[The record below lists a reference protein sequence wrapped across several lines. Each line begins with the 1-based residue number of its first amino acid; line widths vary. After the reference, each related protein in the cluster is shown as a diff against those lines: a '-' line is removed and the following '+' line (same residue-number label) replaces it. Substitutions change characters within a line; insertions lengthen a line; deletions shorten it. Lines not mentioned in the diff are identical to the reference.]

1 MAGGTGPAP
10 RMMSGSRR
18 ATSGWL
24 RKCKVAAGSD
34 NRDMHHALG
43 SAGRLQGFT
52 LIELVIVVGVVG
64 VLAIIAYPSFQDSVR
79 KSRRA
84 DAIAGL
90 NQLQQL
96 QERVRGQQPSYADA
110 VAAMPGPPPATSP
123 ERHYVLAVTAAS
135 ANGYSMRATA
145 SASSPQ
151 FGDTK
156 CRALQVS
163 MDRGTI
169 ITSSLNAAGDLDIT
183 NANRCWP
190 R

>member
-1 MAGGTGPAP
+1 
-10 RMMSGSRR
+10 
-18 ATSGWL
+18 
-24 RKCKVAAGSD
+24 
-34 NRDMHHALG
+34 MHHARR
-43 SAGRLQGFT
+43 STRLTFGFT
-52 LIELVIVVGVVG
+52 LIELMIVVGVVG
-64 VLAIIAYPSFQDSVR
+64 ILAIVAYPSFQDSVR

-90 NQLQQL
+90 NQLQQV

-110 VAAMPGPPPATSP
+110 VATMPGPPPATSP

-151 FGDTK
+151 FADTK
-156 CRALQVS
+156 CRALQVT
-163 MDRGTI
+163 MDRGSIT
-169 ITSSLNAAGDLDIT
+169 TSSLNAVGDLDTT

>member
-1 MAGGTGPAP
+1 
-10 RMMSGSRR
+10 MMSGSCQ
-18 ATSGWL
+18 ATSGSL
-24 RKCKVAAGSD
+24 HRCKVAAGSD
-34 NRDMHHALG
+34 NRDMHHASG
-43 SAGRLQGFT
+43 SARRRAGFT
-52 LIELVIVVGVVG
+52 LIELVIVTGVVG
-64 VLAIIAYPSFQDSVR
+64 VLAILAYPSFQDSVR

-110 VAAMPGPPPATSP
+110 VASMPGPPPATSP
-123 ERHYVLAVTAAS
+123 ERHYVLSVTAAS

-145 SASSPQ
+145 NASSPQ

-156 CRALQVS
+156 CRALQVA

-169 ITSSLNAAGDLDIT
+169 VTTSLNAAGDLDTT

>member
-1 MAGGTGPAP
+1 
-10 RMMSGSRR
+10 MMSGSCQ

-24 RKCKVAAGSD
+24 CRCKVAAGSD
-34 NRDMHHALG
+34 NRDMHHA
-43 SAGRLQGFT
+43 SSSTRRRAGFT
-52 LIELVIVVGVVG
+52 LIELMIVVGVVG
-64 VLAIIAYPSFQDSVR
+64 VLAIVAYPSFQESVR

-90 NQLQQL
+90 NKLQQL

-145 SASSPQ
+145 SDSSPQ

-156 CRALQVS
+156 CRALQVA

-169 ITSSLNAAGDLDIT
+169 TTSSLNAAGDLDT
-183 NANRCWP
+183 ANANHCWP